1 MGPSNLISTAMTGT
15 VAIIGTGI
23 LIPAPTA
30 LAVMKAVRMAVVCT
44 EEEEAHMAAAVG
56 MAEEADM
63 AKDDANRGAGPCL
76 RSRTRPLSAHPKV

>member
-1 MGPSNLISTAMTGT
+1 

-30 LAVMKAVRMAVVCT
+30 LAVMKAV
-44 EEEEAHMAAAVG
+44 G

-63 AKDDANRGAGPCL
+63 AKDDANRSAGPCL